1 MKDKSVL
8 SLAKSTELSS
18 GAKASSALNKDTC
31 VDTATDKT
39 LIAIAYILHH
49 STGRETNSSFK
60 VFIQSFD
67 NNISINFNF
76 LGI

>member
-49 STGRETNSSFK
+49 STVNSHH
-60 VFIQSFD
+60 
-67 NNISINFNF
+67 
-76 LGI
+76 